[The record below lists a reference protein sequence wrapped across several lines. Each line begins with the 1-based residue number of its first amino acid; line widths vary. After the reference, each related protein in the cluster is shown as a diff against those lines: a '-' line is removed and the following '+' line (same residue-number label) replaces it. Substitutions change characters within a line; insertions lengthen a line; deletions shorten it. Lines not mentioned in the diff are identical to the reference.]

1 MSELLISEYEKQ
13 KKTDKRVERRMY
25 FIQVL
30 LLMALL
36 TLITNQILTQSL
48 VVQAGINVITFVL
61 ICVIFFCPCKSVER
75 DGGDME
81 KYAED
86 IKCMEKILY
95 HLEIDNYN
103 KLGLVMDGVKERL
116 DSEESER
123 RRREKIS
130 VLSILA
136 LAGMFS
142 LLFLNR
148 QQGGL
153 TCIHWGSLLN
163 SFLVLAVILAA
174 WVYVASGLYSSSG
187 KYRRLYELLWNVMII
202 KY

>member
-13 KKTDKRVERRMY
+13 KKTDRRDKRRMY

-30 LLMALL
+30 LLMAVL
-36 TLITNQILTQSL
+36 TLFTNQILTRSL

-61 ICVIFFCPCKSVER
+61 ICVIFFCSRKNVKRDDRSMER
-75 DGGDME
+75 
-81 KYAED
+81 YAED

-95 HLEIDNYN
+95 HLEIDTYN
-103 KLGLVMDGVKERL
+103 KLGLVMDGVKERI
-116 DSEESER
+116 DSEERER
-123 RRREKIS
+123 RRRENIS
-130 VLSILA
+130 ALGVFA

-153 TCIHWGSLLN
+153 TYMHWGNFLN
-163 SFLVLAVILAA
+163 SFLVLAAILAA
-174 WVYVASGLYSSSG
+174 WLYIVSGRYSSGG
-187 KYRRLYELLWNVMII
+187 KYRQLYELLWNVMII